1 MYQQQVRFLRED
13 FLPLLKKLDSSA
25 KGNWGVMHG
34 QEMVE
39 HFTYSVRIASGRLKF
54 QQVNEGPVLEKTRAF
69 LVSDREFR
77 ENTRNPMLGEVP
89 PLLTKPDMAAA
100 IAELKEELDYFFEI
114 FERDPELTTHN
125 PLFGN
130 LDYAMNLQLLSKHAR
145 HHLRQFGLLE

>member
-1 MYQQQVRFLRED
+1 
-13 FLPLLKKLDSSA
+13 
-25 KGNWGVMHG
+25 
-34 QEMVE
+34 
-39 HFTYSVRIASGRLKF
+39 
-54 QQVNEGPVLEKTRAF
+54 
-69 LVSDREFR
+69 
-77 ENTRNPMLGEVP
+77 MLGEVP

-100 IAELKEELDYFFEI
+100 IAELKEELDHFFEI